1 MLLKIIVRTL
11 LCSILLLSHQAIAQP
26 SVAFFYGKHVP
37 ITELCSYNDVIVD
50 PNSDLNPQDYCNS
63 LSQPFAYVSVG
74 EVARDAP
81 YAKNIQPG
89 WVIGKNIAWN
99 NNLIVDQTNKEWQS
113 FFINQVIAPLWQ
125 KGYRGFFFDTLDSYF
140 LAAHDTA
147 SQQKQIDSLISL
159 IHQIKSQYPEA
170 KIILNRG
177 FQLLPQVKSDIY
189 AVVIES
195 LYHAWNQQKQRYE
208 ETPPADQKQLFAEI
222 NAIKQM
228 NLPIIIID
236 YLPPYQTEPGSFSG
250 K

>member
-1 MLLKIIVRTL
+1 M
-11 LCSILLLSHQAIAQP
+11 
-26 SVAFFYGKHVP
+26 
-37 ITELCSYNDVIVD
+37 
-50 PNSDLNPQDYCNS
+50 
-63 LSQPFAYVSVG
+63 SVG

-99 NNLIVDQTNKEWQS
+99 NNLVVDQTNKEWQS

-177 FQLLPQVKSDIY
+177 FP
-189 AVVIES
+189 AVAAS
-195 LYHAWNQQKQRYE
+195 
-208 ETPPADQKQLFAEI
+208 
-222 NAIKQM
+222 
-228 NLPIIIID
+228 
-236 YLPPYQTEPGSFSG
+236 
-250 K
+250 